1 MTRLV
6 RTCRAG
12 FALPV
17 TIILAGVCAVL
28 IAVAY
33 KLVND
38 GSRTVRAALGQTCCR
53 LAAQTATD
61 VFVDKLHAAFNDAAW
76 RDASGNESPMHMN
89 DVTALYGKFFGG
101 GATAPSVFLTQV
113 AADFN
118 AHEAVALSGSGTNA
132 TSWVA
137 QFGRGP
143 DDRQTDIRITL
154 LKAEAEVKTDD
165 GGVNQYAEV
174 TVWMQA
180 KAYVPRTG
188 PDGGNC
194 GATSIIEEKVRFGA
208 LGFGHRAGVYA
219 DDVYA
224 LPARCFESAIA
235 ADCPLVFATCAGN
248 SGWTINGEVRTRGF
262 VWCGNEQRATAR
274 IHGELHVAALP
285 GAKNLPSGVA
295 NGGVW
300 GKTNFSRFKVETGDL
315 LDECVNGDN
324 CYLRFPSPGR
334 RRDLVPPEPGSPAW
348 YGYETSWKT
357 NATSPANGGFNG
369 VFKGGYSV
377 WQQIEDG
384 AEKVV
389 CRTGADAEWFHPPIF
404 PLLKKKTD
412 SQFNGM
418 IRVQNCKAEVRLGR
432 YPSTDGAAAGPMVS
446 FAGVVSGQQQV
457 RSSTTTLEPLYLI
470 GTHQYPITL
479 NGPLYWNGD
488 VIIGGFVSG
497 HGTICSGRNLHI
509 VRDVIMVNPPTWRQ
523 DRDYDQKAREVN
535 VKADMVALLARGN
548 IVIGNYLDASSNVHD
563 GVTGFKDKL
572 RIVTAP
578 QTASRQLGGYDW
590 RESVVLPQDSPLGS
604 GPFDGDY
611 FTRLDVYGRHLFE
624 PLAATDHVGNSVTNL
639 CRPVVRIDAMLCSE
653 NAVVGVVGPGDFSW
667 AKSDVNSDWKGDAVG
682 RGYGILTD
690 GGLGLRAGNGMK
702 LYNGGERK
710 SPDDYLMRPHVAFTL
725 NGGIVCRDL
734 AIYVDYDQDKLLPGE
749 AESWKPENVKA
760 IVNWDPRYMADS
772 EDANALTRTLRD
784 RSISDL
790 RNRPVQNPLQL
801 PTDAT
806 PKPQVLSWREIA
818 DGVTEANWE

>member
-1 MTRLV
+1 MKRLV

-17 TIILAGVCAVL
+17 TIVIAGVCAVL

-53 LAAQTATD
+53 LAAQTAAD

-76 RDASGNESPMHMN
+76 RDASGRESPTHMN
-89 DVTALYGKFFGG
+89 DVTTLYGKFFGNS
-101 GATAPSVFLTQV
+101 GAAPLAFLTQV

-224 LPARCFESAIA
+224 LPARCFESAID

-262 VWCGNEQRATAR
+262 VWCDNESRATAR
-274 IHGELHVAALP
+274 IHGELHVAQMP
-285 GAKNLPSGVA
+285 RAKNLPLGVA

-300 GKTNFSRFKVETGDL
+300 GKENFSRFKVETGDL

-334 RRDLVPPEPGSPAW
+334 RRGLVPPKPGSPAW
-348 YGYETSWKT
+348 YGYETSWKKD
-357 NATSPANGGFNG
+357 AKSPANGGFNG

-377 WQQIEDG
+377 WQQIEDDG

-389 CRTGADAEWFHPPIF
+389 CRTGADAEWFHYPIF
-404 PLLKKKTD
+404 TNIKKGGKWLSGGQISLVPSRKGNILL
-412 SQFNGM
+412 GC
-418 IRVQNCKAEVRLGR
+418 R
-432 YPSTDGAAAGPMVS
+432 PDGEAVS
-446 FAGVVSGQQQV
+446 FYLSTSDK
-457 RSSTTTLEPLYLI
+457 RYTSNTTTTEPLYLI
-470 GTHQYPITL
+470 GSYLYPVTL
-479 NGPLYWNGD
+479 KGSFYWNGD

-497 HGTICSGRNLHI
+497 HGTICSGRNIHI
-509 VRDVIMVNPPTWRQ
+509 VRDVVMVDPPTWQQ
-523 DRDYDQKAREVN
+523 DRDYDAKARETN
-535 VKADMVALLARGN
+535 GKADMVTLLARGN
-548 IVIGNYLDASSNVHD
+548 IVIGNCLE
-563 GVTGFKDKL
+563 TGFKDK
-572 RIVTAP
+572 IQSVTAP
-578 QTASRQLGGYDW
+578 GTTGERQLAGYKW
-590 RESVVLPQDSPLGS
+590 RDHIVLPKDSPLGI
-604 GPFDGDY
+604 GEFDGNY
-611 FTRLDVYGRHLFE
+611 FTHTDVYGHHLFE
-624 PLAATDHVGNSVTNL
+624 PLAATDHLGNSVTNL
-639 CRPVVRIDAMLCSE
+639 CRPILRIDAMLCSE
-653 NAVVGVVGPGDFSW
+653 NAIVGIVGPGDLSW
-667 AKSDVNSDWKGDAVG
+667 AKANVESSPPTQTTDEEL
-682 RGYGILTD
+682 GYGSVN
-690 GGLGLRAGNGMK
+690 GGGIGLRAGHGMQ
-702 LYNGGERK
+702 LTGVVVRK
-710 SPDDYLMRPHVAFTL
+710 RASDYLMAPGVIFTL
-725 NGGIVCRDL
+725 NGGLVCRDL
-734 AIYVDYDQDKLLPGE
+734 AIYLDYDQSATLPGGFE
-749 AESWKPENVKA
+749 RLTPAKVKA
-760 IVNWDPRYMADS
+760 LVNWDPRYMADS
-772 EDANALTRTLRD
+772 EDAGILNRTFVKRYWG
-784 RSISDL
+784 SDC
-790 RNRPVQNPLQL
+790 PAQNPLKL
-801 PTDAT
+801 PTDAS
-806 PKPQVLSWREIA
+806 PKPQVLSWREVA
-818 DGVTEANWE
+818 DGVTEVNWQ